1 MTDTQIGA
9 PLWLVTARLAGGE
22 VPAGAG
28 GAYASIIVAARSIEP
43 ALQAARDLCRRDRYH
58 GVEITACRQ
67 LDPEDPEDGAD
78 AVIRERALWVA
89 RTGDPAIAT
98 LHTFPRDN

>member
-1 MTDTQIGA
+1 MTDTHVGA
-9 PLWLVTARLAGGE
+9 HLWLVTARLAGGE

-28 GAYASIIVAARSIEP
+28 GAYASIIVA
-43 ALQAARDLCRRDRYH
+43 
-58 GVEITACRQ
+58 
-67 LDPEDPEDGAD
+67 EDGAD
-78 AVIRERALWVA
+78 AVIRERAHWVA